1 MTSKFEHKGEWKLP
15 DDENWI
21 NGTLKFDIEQ
31 GTSLELFGT
40 FNRIFFDRDE
50 QKIIL
55 GKTTNGDITLINS
68 WYRSTKTNH
77 NGIIIGKYTPSIILE
92 GHHFIESSKI
102 KFSKVIFRVFNL
114 FQWLNLTGLEVNI
127 KNQAKSYEIQYD
139 EIPKI
144 EFNLNENCNGKIT
157 FDGPITTDGPYNSI
171 ELQEAAYVTLDY
183 IVKEHYESILGD
195 ISKITGFFTLVTFEQ
210 SYPQKIVFSDDE
222 YKRETLSLQNNKYI
236 NCYYEHTNYNKKH
249 KLRNRGQHLVCFD
262 DISIKFPS
270 IIKNWYKLYD
280 DTQEVIF
287 LILNHFKDKYR
298 FTNDKFIDT
307 LRALESYHRIHFN
320 NDRIPKNDFEKLVS
334 TILNQ
339 VKLDEQD
346 LTWLK
351 QRLMGNEP
359 NLKLRIE
366 ELVDKHSNEFIR
378 YIIPKVNKFARITTN
393 NRNYYTHYDIRKKKT
408 ALKGK
413 ELSELTRQNRAI
425 VISCLLNHIGI
436 DSKHFE
442 DGLKYNLG

>member
-15 DDENWI
+15 NDENWI

-40 FNRIFFDRDE
+40 FNQPFFDRDE

-68 WYRSTKTNH
+68 WYSSTKTSH

-92 GHHFIESSKI
+92 GHHFTESSEI

-127 KNQAKSYEIQYD
+127 KNQSKSYKIEYD

-144 EFNLNENCNGKIT
+144 EFKLRENCEGKIT
-157 FDGPITTDGPYNSI
+157 FDGPITTNGPYNSI
-171 ELQEAAYVTLDY
+171 ELKEAAYITLEY
-183 IVKEHYESILGD
+183 SKSEHYELILRD
-195 ISKITGFFTLVTFEQ
+195 ISKVIGFFTIVTFEQ
-210 SYPQKIVFSDDE
+210 SYPQSIVLSDDK
-222 YKRETLSLQNNKYI
+222 YKRKTFSLERNKYI
-236 NCYYEHTNYNKKH
+236 KCFYNHTSYNKRH
-249 KLRNRGQHLVCFD
+249 RLRNRAEHLVSFE
-262 DISIKFPS
+262 DISTEFPK
-270 IIKNWYKLYD
+270 IIENWYNLYE
-280 DTQEVIF
+280 DTEEVIF

-307 LRALESYHRIHFN
+307 VRALESYHRIHFN
-320 NDRIPKNDFEKLVS
+320 NDRIPKDEFEKLVS
-334 TILNQ
+334 NIITQ
-339 VKLDEQD
+339 VKLEEQD
-346 LTWLK
+346 LNWLK

-359 NLKLRIE
+359 NLKIRIE
-366 ELVDKHSNEFIR
+366 ELVEKHSNDFIEHNV
-378 YIIPKVNKFARITTN
+378 PKVNKFARITTE
-393 NRNYYTHYDIRKKKT
+393 NRNYYTHYDIRKKKN

-425 VISCLLNHIGI
+425 IISCLLNHIGI
-436 DSKHFE
+436 DSKYFE